1 MKWKES
7 RHGEKQKW
15 RVLKK
20 REGNEG
26 SVRRKGRKSES
37 KGRVAEDERKEKE
50 KISRM

>member
-1 MKWKES
+1 MKWKKS

-26 SVRRKGRKSES
+26 SVRRKGSKSER
-37 KGRVAEDERKEKE
+37 KGGKREGGR
-50 KISRM
+50 R